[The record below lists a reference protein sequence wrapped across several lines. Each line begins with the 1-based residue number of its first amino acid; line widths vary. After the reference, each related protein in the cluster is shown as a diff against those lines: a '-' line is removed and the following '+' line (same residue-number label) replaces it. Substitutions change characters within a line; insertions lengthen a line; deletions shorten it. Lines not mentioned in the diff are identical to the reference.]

1 MVLIDH
7 QVSPSIASGAGGQ
20 TLSVTGANFLPDA
33 PQLTCR
39 FGALATAPARF
50 VTPSLV
56 LCAAPAHADG
66 AVALAVAN
74 NGADFRAP
82 PLEFVFAPV
91 PVVDAVS
98 PLYANPP
105 LRSSPPPAAA
115 SPLPPCRPR
124 AVHRTPAR
132 ACRTAPTGGGV
143 LVHVTG
149 AHFHRGVSCDFGG
162 VHAAA
167 DVRSPRELTCVAP
180 PHHIGAAAFRIVHNA
195 LEFSAEVLPPFP
207 SPRSNWKRLVLPPVL
222 SGHVS
227 SFPSPARFS

>member
-1 MVLIDH
+1 MWGGIGRDAFVRTEWFECAACSASRALYAPPPPYCCPYPCPYCTLMVLIDH

-74 NGADFRAP
+74 NGADFRAL

-105 LRSSPPPAAA
+105 LRSSPPP
-115 SPLPPCRPR
+115 PLPRLCRPAARALFIARPR
-124 AVHRTPAR
+124 AR
-132 ACRTAPTGGGV
+132 AGRRPRA
-143 LVHVTG
+143 G
-149 AHFHRGVSCDFGG
+149 AC
-162 VHAAA
+162 
-167 DVRSPRELTCVAP
+167 
-180 PHHIGAAAFRIVHNA
+180 
-195 LEFSAEVLPPFP
+195 
-207 SPRSNWKRLVLPPVL
+207 
-222 SGHVS
+222 
-227 SFPSPARFS
+227 

>member
-105 LRSSPPPAAA
+105 LRSFPPPRRCLASAA
-115 SPLPPCRPR
+115 LPPARCSS
-124 AVHRTPAR
+124 HAR
-132 ACRTAPTGGGV
+132 ARV
-143 LVHVTG
+143 QDG
-149 AHFHRGVSCDFGG
+149 AHGRGRASARHRG
-162 VHAAA
+162 A
-167 DVRSPRELTCVAP
+167 
-180 PHHIGAAAFRIVHNA
+180 
-195 LEFSAEVLPPFP
+195 LPPWGQLRLR
-207 SPRSNWKRLVLPPVL
+207 RS
-222 SGHVS
+222 
-227 SFPSPARFS
+227 ARGG